1 MRCQLSNKIVG
12 IVEQAEP
19 SQGQE
24 EIWPLVIDDM
34 KQRDSKGRS
43 VYGTPLM
50 SHNGRDALIDAY
62 QEALDLAVYL
72 RQEIQERTTIQEIVD
87 MIKQNSEFN
96 NVTSTNI
103 KEVIKNILC
112 QRLI

>member
-1 MRCQLSNKIVG
+1 MSDKIVG
-12 IVEQAEP
+12 IAIQNDP
-19 SQGQE
+19 RPGQE

-34 KQRDSKGRS
+34 LQRDNKGRS

-87 MIKQNSEFN
+87 IIKQNSEFKDTTTL
-96 NVTSTNI
+96 NV
-103 KEVIKNILC
+103 KDVIKKIFI
-112 QRLI
+112 Q